1 MSIKEVKIVLFS
13 FIILSLSACSG
24 GNKQRVSLSPV
35 NNFSINEELRDDKNY
50 AINKIHNTY
59 VGEEIVRRK
68 IYLDKVQDELVGE
81 ALINTDMR
89 SNSGNVV
96 INFTKGKE
104 YPVSNRINLQGRN
117 HYVLEKYQSRE
128 DHIYGVIV
136 SEDGALHNRVLNGDI
151 MTKDYFQISPMTTK
165 FKVSHKKTLKSSKM
179 LDNFAIVFG
188 GINDKQMSF
197 TYREFT
203 PDDVAKTAFFQNLT
217 YPVTSKIIRFKSLKI
232 KVHNVTSESITY
244 EVVEE

>member
-1 MSIKEVKIVLFS
+1 MSIKEVKFILFS
-13 FIILSLSACSG
+13 FLIISLSSCGSP
-24 GNKQRVSLSPV
+24 NKQRVSLSPV
-35 NNFSINEELRDDKNY
+35 NNFSISEKLRDDKNY

-68 IYLDKVQDELVGE
+68 VFLDKVQDELVGE

-96 INFTKGKE
+96 IDFTKGKE

-117 HYVLEKYQSRE
+117 HYVLEKYQPRE

-136 SEDGALHNRVLNGDI
+136 SEEGVLHNRVLNGDV
-151 MTKDYFQISPMTTK
+151 MTSDYFQISPMTTK
-165 FKVSHKKTLKSSKM
+165 FKISHKKTLKSTRM

-197 TYREFT
+197 TYREYT

-217 YPVTSKIIRFKSLKI
+217 YPINSKIIRFKSLKI
-232 KVHNVTSESITY
+232 KVHAVTSESITY
-244 EVVEE
+244 EVIEE